1 MAWEGYYSFPEV
13 PPEPDPIGFTESFPM
28 SYFSQQS
35 DAPSTGWF
43 PFTFNVG
50 LDGFSSVPGTVKP
63 PTTSQSLTQIVD
75 YWEAQ
80 FKANLGMY
88 QQGMRTASDAIAFF
102 DNGMDKMRVDMYAFG
117 AQGVRSYAERDRRA
131 ENGQYLRWDWLAYY
145 RDPIVQNSGLQAPEK
160 PLTSS
165 QIPGGQSYIP
175 IGTRSDAP
183 FGVKTEHLLL
193 AGLLLVALFSFRR
206 K

>member
-1 MAWEGYYSFPEV
+1 
-13 PPEPDPIGFTESFPM
+13 
-28 SYFSQQS
+28 
-35 DAPSTGWF
+35 
-43 PFTFNVG
+43 
-50 LDGFSSVPGTVKP
+50 
-63 PTTSQSLTQIVD
+63 
-75 YWEAQ
+75 
-80 FKANLGMY
+80 
-88 QQGMRTASDAIAFF
+88 MRTASDAIAFF